1 MIWAPHGKGGKNMTT
16 DTFVKDGFLYGP
28 WRKSVNAAASMK
40 ESIHDDSVG
49 RSVGMRGGVVA
60 GTVHLDLF
68 PPLAVKAFGQRW
80 FEQGSLSMFYIY
92 ATLAGEEI
100 RAVIKMPP
108 VGAVDIQVEARIE
121 TPDGKTV
128 MEGTMAVGT
137 PKVPTHL
144 RAMQFKNSPQEGLR
158 ILKGIKPGD
167 VLKPRE
173 AITIASDEEISSWNS
188 RLEEW
193 LDWYRGSSPWGP
205 AIIPLSRLSW
215 LMQAY
220 PEKTLQAVPFYGATE
235 IRFHNGPAKVQT
247 PYTVKGRTVCV
258 GVGGRTEY
266 YWIET
271 KLHDNGGKLIA
282 SMLHLHRLMKAG
294 SPLYP
299 EIKQAES

>member
-1 MIWAPHGKGGKNMTT
+1 MANDILI
-16 DTFVKDGFLYGP
+16 KDGFMYGP
-28 WRKSVNAAASMK
+28 WLKSVNAAASMK
-40 ESIHDDSVG
+40 ESIHDDAVG
-49 RSVGMRGGVVA
+49 KSVGMRGGVVA

-68 PPLAVKAFGQRW
+68 PPLAVKAFGNKW
-80 FEQGSLSMFYIY
+80 FEQGSVSMFYIY
-92 ATLAGEEI
+92 ATLHGEEI
-100 RAVIKMPP
+100 RAVLKVPP
-108 VGAVDIQVEARIE
+108 ENAQDVQVQARIE

-128 MEGTMAVGT
+128 MEGTLAIGA

-144 RAMQFKNSPQEGLR
+144 RAMQFKNSPQEDLR
-158 ILKGIKPGD
+158 ILKGVKAGD

-173 AITIASDEEISSWNS
+173 PVAIAEEEEIASWKS

-193 LDWYRGSSPWGP
+193 MDWYNGSSPWGP

-235 IRFHNGPAKVQT
+235 IRFHNGPAKVKT
-247 PYTVKGRTVCV
+247 PYKVDGKVVCV
-258 GVGGRTEY
+258 GVGGRTEF
-266 YWIET
+266 YWIDT
-271 KLHDNGGKLIA
+271 KLRDESGKLIA

-299 EIKQAES
+299 EVKAAES